1 VDVPTGGAWL
11 VDVGFG
17 DGFLRPLPLEMGTE
31 VDDPTG
37 AHRLLA
43 GDDPGTVMVER
54 RRADGWERRY
64 RFSSTPVA
72 IDDFVVG
79 CQYHATSADSPF
91 TAGTIASMRQV
102 DGGRL
107 TLAGRKWI
115 VTAADGERDEREVS
129 EEEAHD
135 LLGKE
140 LGLEVEGFRPV
151 G

>member
-1 VDVPTGGAWL
+1 
-11 VDVGFG
+11 
-17 DGFLRPLPLEMGTE
+17 
-31 VDDPTG
+31 
-37 AHRLLA
+37 
-43 GDDPGTVMVER
+43 VER
-54 RRADGWERRY
+54 RRGDGWERRY

-115 VTAADGERDEREVS
+115 VTAADGERQEREVS

-140 LGLEVEGFRPV
+140 LGLEVEGFRPA